1 MGRSEAARVNRR
13 ARVSSAWEKREEEE
27 EEEEQ
32 VGSCKI

>member
-13 ARVSSAWEKREEEE
+13 ARVNPAWEKRE

>member
-1 MGRSEAARVNRR
+1 MGRSEAARVNRG
-13 ARVSSAWEKREEEE
+13 ARVNPGWEKR